1 MELNIKNI
9 DIKKADLGLR
19 HEYIPETPFN
29 MAIEDKD
36 ERVVFDCEYF
46 RLGEKMNYSSIS
58 EDKEVTLD
66 FQKIFRRKVKG
77 IRNLIINGTP
87 VTTSEELLTY
97 PGAPELDAL
106 MMDVVL
112 HIIRSDDLTEDET
125 KN

>member
-1 MELNIKNI
+1 MNIDIKNI

-19 HEYIPETPFN
+19 HDYIPDTVFN
-29 MAIEDKD
+29 NSIEDED
-36 ERVVFDCEYF
+36 EKIVVDCEYF
-46 RLGEKMNYSSIS
+46 RLGEKMNYSTIS
-58 EDKEVTLD
+58 EDKEVSLD

-77 IRNLIINGTP
+77 IRNLTINGKA
-87 VTTSEELLTY
+87 VTTADELLNF
-97 PGAPELDAL
+97 PGVPELEGL

>member
-9 DIKKADLGLR
+9 DTKKADLGLR

-66 FQKIFRRKVKG
+66 FQ
-77 IRNLIINGTP
+77 
-87 VTTSEELLTY
+87 
-97 PGAPELDAL
+97 
-106 MMDVVL
+106 
-112 HIIRSDDLTEDET
+112 
-125 KN
+125 